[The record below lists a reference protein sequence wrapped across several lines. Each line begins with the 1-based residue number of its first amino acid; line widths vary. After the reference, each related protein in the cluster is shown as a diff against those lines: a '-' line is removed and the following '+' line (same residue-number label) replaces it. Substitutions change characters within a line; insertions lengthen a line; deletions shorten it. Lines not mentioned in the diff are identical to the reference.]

1 MGRVN
6 LSPKHSPSAVASTL
20 KFQPEIQA
28 FDDVFSSVLGRKTLQ
43 RNKTI
48 ILMFFCF
55 FLSNAFLDIKFT
67 YHTIHPFKL

>member
-1 MGRVN
+1 MN
-6 LSPKHSPSAVASTL
+6 LSPKHSPLAVASTL
-20 KFQPEIQA
+20 KFQPEIHA

-48 ILMFFCF
+48 ILMFF